1 MVYEAQE
8 LIGKAVQLLAKLKA
22 IDSIEAAEFPASE
35 RNKIIATL
43 INPSKI
49 KEILFNQHNIAENES
64 AYNGEIVVPATKR
77 FSIRTEQQIRAHD
90 LNL

>member
-1 MVYEAQE
+1 M
-8 LIGKAVQLLAKLKA
+8 QLLAKLRA

-49 KEILFNQHNIAENES
+49 KEILLNQHNITENES
-64 AYNGEIVVPATKR
+64 AYNGKLVVPATKR
-77 FSIRTEQQIRAHD
+77 SSIHEPSNKYAHTT
-90 LNL
+90 